1 MYAYIHLALT
11 WILFL
16 ALFPISFLW
25 LRKAYRIG
33 IKKDYSLVAM
43 KRGVPAPNPRKFI
56 IPEIVLHVV
65 ASALVIYAIYGVLV
79 AGWHYNDWT
88 ALAGSAIWCKI
99 LFSFVMSRHAHPPKP
114 KAPKSAKTSPKT
126 KVKPS
131 VQAS

>member
-25 LRKAYRIG
+25 LRKAYRIAV
-33 IKKDYSLVAM
+33 KKDYSLVAM

-56 IPEIVLHVV
+56 VPEIILHTV
-65 ASALVIYAIYGVLV
+65 AALLVIYALYGVIV
-79 AGWHYNDWT
+79 GGWHYNEWT

-99 LFSFVMSRHAHPPKP
+99 LFSFVIARHAHPPKP
-114 KAPKSAKTSPKT
+114 KAKKGGKASVGKAST
-126 KVKPS
+126 KLK
-131 VQAS
+131 QA